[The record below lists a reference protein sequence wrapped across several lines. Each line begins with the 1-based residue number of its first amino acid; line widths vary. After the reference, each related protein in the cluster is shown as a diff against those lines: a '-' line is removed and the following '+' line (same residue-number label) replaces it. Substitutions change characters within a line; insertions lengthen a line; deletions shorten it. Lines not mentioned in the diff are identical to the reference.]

1 MSASENQISV
11 YQPSVTVRLD
21 VRLEH
26 GRVCLTQEGKEYG
39 REKKAAFGV
48 GGII

>member
-1 MSASENQISV
+1 MSASENQIIV
-11 YQPSVTVRLD
+11 YQPSETVRLD

-26 GRVCLTQEGKEYG
+26 VTVWLTRERKEYG
-39 REKKAAFGV
+39 KGKKVAFGV

>member
-1 MSASENQISV
+1 MNASENRIIV
-11 YQPSVTVRLD
+11 FQPSVTVRQD

-26 GRVCLTQEGKEYG
+26 GRVWLTQEGKEYG

-48 GGII
+48 GEII

>member
-1 MSASENQISV
+1 MNASENQIIV

-26 GRVCLTQEGKEYG
+26 GMVWLPQEGKEYG

-48 GGII
+48 GEII

>member
-1 MSASENQISV
+1 MSASENQIIV

-21 VRLEH
+21 VRLKH
-26 GRVCLTQEGKEYG
+26 GRVWLTQEGKEDG

>member
-1 MSASENQISV
+1 MSASENQIII
-11 YQPSVTVRLD
+11 YQPSETVRLD

-26 GRVCLTQEGKEYG
+26 VTVWLTRERKEYG
-39 REKKAAFGV
+39 KEKKAAFGV

>member
-1 MSASENQISV
+1 MSASENQIIV

-21 VRLEH
+21 VRLKH

-39 REKKAAFGV
+39 KEKKAAFVV

>member
-1 MSASENQISV
+1 MSASENQIIV

-26 GRVCLTQEGKEYG
+26 GRVWLTQEGKEYWK
-39 REKKAAFGV
+39 ETKATFGV